1 MTRGVR
7 LAGAA
12 LFLGLG
18 ISAAAAQPPAE
29 DAIRAGQRARAAG
42 DFAGAETAFASALQS
57 RPGDAETLNLL
68 ALVQA
73 YQQHYT
79 DALATIAKARAAAPQ
94 DLDIVLTEARIF
106 AWVNRYA
113 DANTNIDRV
122 LAARPND
129 AEALALRGRVAL
141 YQNQPD
147 RARGAFEAALRSD
160 PKSLDAAL
168 GLGDVARARGDE
180 RAAETY
186 YLKGKAIDP
195 TSRDVA
201 ERLARKGDDTTPKW
215 RADVSATHSY
225 LSRTAQA
232 DWSEQSFRL
241 ERKISAVATLYGGIF
256 RAHRF
261 GKNDIEIAAGGATP
275 LGGGVSAELM
285 AGVTPDDDFLPAWRL
300 APSLAARIGE
310 TTSVL
315 LEGNLR
321 HYGTGSVK
329 GVNVGLDQ
337 YLFEGKL
344 NVVGRFINSFDPAGK
359 HLTGWSVSATVAPV
373 DQFRIRGGYAD
384 APESDSGI
392 VAGTRSW
399 FVGAAYDISPTVTLR
414 IDFLRE
420 DRERAYLRKELT
432 GGLAIRF

>member
-1 MTRGVR
+1 MQ
-7 LAGAA
+7 
-12 LFLGLG
+12 
-18 ISAAAAQPPAE
+18 SAQ
-29 DAIRAGQRARAAG
+29 GSARTAG
-42 DFAGAETAFASALQS
+42 DFAGAEAAFSAAVRA

-73 YQQHYT
+73 YQQHYP

-94 DLDIVLTEARIF
+94 DLDIVLTEARIL
-106 AWVNRYA
+106 AWMKRYPE
-113 DANTNIDRV
+113 ANNNVDRV
-122 LAARPND
+122 LAARPKD
-129 AEALALRGRVAL
+129 AEALALRGRIAL
-141 YQNQPD
+141 YQNQAD
-147 RARGAFEAALRSD
+147 RARGAFESALQIDSRN
-160 PKSLDAAL
+160 LDAAL
-168 GLGDVARARGDE
+168 GLGDVARARGDT
-180 RAAETY
+180 RAAEGF
-186 YLKGKAIDP
+186 YLKAKALDP
-195 TSRDVA
+195 TSSDVA
-201 ERLARKGDDTTPKW
+201 ERLVRKDDDTAPKW

-225 LSRTAQA
+225 LSRTPLA

-241 ERKISAVATLYGGIF
+241 ERKISPVTTLYGGIF

-261 GKNDIEIAAGGATP
+261 GKDDIEISAGGLTP
-275 LGGGVSAELM
+275 LGGGVSAEVL

-300 APSLAARIGE
+300 APSLTARLGD
-310 TTSVL
+310 TTSLL

-321 HYGTGSVK
+321 HYGTGTVK

-337 YLFEGKL
+337 YLFDGRL

-359 HLTGWSVSATVAPV
+359 HLTGWSVAATATPL

-399 FVGAAYDISPTVTLR
+399 FVGAAYDISSTLTFR

-432 GGLAIRF
+432 GGFTVRF